1 MKLLSFVS
9 LLLLCLGTTHA
20 QFSIQQYQSIR
31 SPETS
36 AISTDGQY
44 FYVSESNGIIV
55 YKIDATTRKL
65 ETLQTIKTK
74 NDRGDVILTPD
85 NKFILASSYG
95 ANAVVVYKRA
105 NDGKLSLHQSYT
117 NIGQATL
124 KKPMDLVLSP
134 SGRYIFVTC
143 DRTLFTFRFEAG
155 QLTYVEQNTLDG
167 SYHGTV
173 YFSPDNKHV
182 FIEDYKS
189 GTPNCYMPILTL
201 DESTGHLEVVGC
213 LDQNKHYPIPNAYWD
228 FFGER
233 RQYKVSA
240 DLDYLA
246 FSPEGKDVYM
256 YGVENHS
263 NGGSAA
269 VMHYRWI
276 NGQLTLQKAYY
287 GLEKKYR
294 INGMKNIYLDGS
306 GDYMYVLSG
315 GEDSGIF
322 IFKRNTITGD
332 LTFVQSFE
340 KLKNFP
346 RIITPYRISFSQD
359 NKAVYVSN
367 YFGGN
372 VMVLEN
378 KAGKAGP
385 SKKTVVPPP
394 APIVNP
400 SIDQKPIDNNPSN
413 TVVTTND
420 NCEFPSIAS
429 NELARLEN
437 ALQALATEQ
446 ERYDY
451 LLKQLQ
457 NRCVQTVQ
465 VLRLGRAFEVEYL
478 RLEFVKFAYY
488 YTADLENFYLLDTLF
503 TSTRLKQSFKK
514 YLEG

>member
-1 MKLLSFVS
+1 MKLLSFIS
-9 LLLLCLGTTHA
+9 LLLLYLGTTQA

-36 AISTDGQY
+36 AISADGQY
-44 FYVSESNGIIV
+44 LYVAESNGIMV
-55 YKIDATTRKL
+55 YKIDASTRKL
-65 ETLQTIKTK
+65 ATLQHLKTK
-74 NDRGDVILTPD
+74 HDRGNIVLTPD
-85 NKFILASSYG
+85 NNFILASSYG
-95 ANAVVVYKRA
+95 ADAVVIYKRA
-105 NDGKLSLHQSYT
+105 KDGKLSLHQSYT
-117 NIGQATL
+117 TIGQATIEE
-124 KKPMDLVLSP
+124 PMDLVLSP

-155 QLTYVEQNTLDG
+155 QLTYVEQNTLEG

-182 FIEDYKS
+182 FIDYYKS
-189 GTPNCYMPILTL
+189 NTPNCYMPILTL
-201 DESTGHLEVVGC
+201 QEQTGHLEVVGC

-246 FSPEGKDVYM
+246 FSPDGQDVYL

-287 GLEKKYR
+287 GLKQKYR

-322 IFKRNTITGD
+322 IFKRNTSTGA

-346 RIITPYRISFSQD
+346 RIITPYRISFSPD

-378 KAGKAGP
+378 KAGKTGP
-385 SKKTVVPPP
+385 SKKIVRPPNP
-394 APIVNP
+394 PIINP
-400 SIDQKPIDNNPSN
+400 SGNQKPIDNTASN
-413 TVVTTND
+413 TITTTNN
-420 NCEFPSIAS
+420 NCEFPSISS
-429 NELARLEN
+429 NELARLEQ
-437 ALQALATEQ
+437 ALQALTIEQ
-446 ERYDY
+446 ERYNY

-457 NRCVQTVQ
+457 NRCLQTVQ
-465 VLRLGRAFEVEYL
+465 VLRLGRAFEIEYL